1 MAAPV
6 LQFKRGLFN
15 NLPGLRAGEPGFTTD
30 RYDLYVGLTSETATN
45 KFVGSSRFWR
55 VETESTGSA
64 VNLVEGS
71 SNGSD
76 YISLAAPASL
86 AGIVTYTF
94 PGTQGAVSSVLT
106 NDGNGNLTWG
116 AGSANSALTGI
127 TTIQGHLNIEASTDI
142 SGITT
147 VTNTTDNTLG
157 DENTGSVQLDGGMGI
172 AKNLTVK
179 QNLHVGGYSEF
190 VGVVTF
196 RGGTIN
202 LGDSGSDDVIV
213 GGEFA
218 SDLIPTT
225 DVYYDLG
232 SLSNRWADI
241 YARSLNL
248 SENLNVTGFS
258 TFNGI
263 VVGNNGINVA
273 GFSTIYNL
281 HILDDLFVNGIFEV
295 DESFASHGNSV
306 LSGIVSFTGTTEST
320 SYDNGAVI
328 IDGGVGIQRN
338 LNVGGDINVS
348 GNVTI
353 GGTFVALRGQDVFI
367 ENKDIILGYTTSI
380 TPNEDTANHAGVAI
394 ASTEGSPLVSFAAS
408 GINTLPDTYKQ
419 LMWFKSGTLGFE
431 TDAFAFNYA
440 LAIGTTS
447 MANGVVLAVGSG
459 VTASN
464 NSVSATNFYASG
476 GVQGDLTGNVSGNIN
491 STGVSTIANLSA
503 TDVVIGAGL
512 TVTGAID
519 GNGAGAL
526 QDSGNLT
533 FDGSTLTV
541 TGDLSVT
548 DSIAVTKDAVVG
560 AGLTVTGAVDF
571 NGGLNVS
578 GAETVLSS
586 ATVSDLTSG
595 RVVLAG
601 TSGAIEDSGNLTFN
615 GTTLTVTGAAAVD
628 NVTIDGNTVSTS
640 SGGLTLDS
648 TGGTVTVAD
657 DLTVNG
663 NFTVLGTQS
672 IINTETLKVE
682 DSLIEVGLVNSGGSL
697 VAPSSDANI
706 DVGIVLHY
714 YSGSAKTAAMFWDDS
729 AGRIVVASQVTETT
743 SVMGSIT
750 YADFEIGSLWVNDCA
765 GQSQV
770 ISCSGSTRSLENIT
784 IDGGS
789 F

>member
-6 LQFKRGLFN
+6 LQFKRGLFS

-30 RYDLYVGLTSETATN
+30 RYDLYVGLTSETSTN

-55 VETESTGSA
+55 VETASTGSA

-94 PGTQGAVSSVLT
+94 PGTQGISNTVLT
-106 NDGNGNLTWG
+106 NDGNGNLSWG
-116 AGSANSALTGI
+116 SGSADPVFTGI
-127 TTIQGHLNIEASTDI
+127 ATFNTTLVDINSEVDI

-147 VTNTTDNTLG
+147 VSNTTDNTLG
-157 DENTGSVQLDGGMGI
+157 DANTGAFQIDGGLGVN
-172 AKNLTVK
+172 KNVTVGG
-179 QNLHVGGYSEF
+179 NLNVQGYSEF

-202 LGDSGSDDVIV
+202 LGDANTDDINVAGEFVSSLVPNDDNTYDV
-213 GGEFA
+213 GGDANKQWRHANFA
-218 SDLIPTT
+218 GIGTFDGGLDIGGEATLASATVEDLTNNRVVIAGSGGALEDDANFTYDGT
-225 DVYYDLG
+225 DLSVNSAIITDLTSG
-232 SLSNRWADI
+232 RVVLAGTGGAVEDSA
-241 YARSLNL
+241 NL
-248 SENLNVTGFS
+248 TYSGNGLRVGAGGLNVTGVS
-258 TFNGI
+258 TFSSD
-263 VVGNNGINVA
+263 V
-273 GFSTIYNL
+273 T
-281 HILDDLFVNGIFEV
+281 
-295 DESFASHGNSV
+295 
-306 LSGIVSFTGTTEST
+306 VSDS
-320 SYDNGAVI
+320 
-328 IDGGVGIQRN
+328 
-338 LNVGGDINVS
+338 
-348 GNVTI
+348 
-353 GGTFVALRGQDVFI
+353 
-367 ENKDIILGYTTSI
+367 
-380 TPNEDTANHAGVAI
+380 
-394 ASTEGSPLVSFAAS
+394 
-408 GINTLPDTYKQ
+408 
-419 LMWFKSGTLGFE
+419 
-431 TDAFAFNYA
+431 
-440 LAIGTTS
+440 
-447 MANGVVLAVGSG
+447 
-459 VTASN
+459 
-464 NSVSATNFYASG
+464 
-476 GVQGDLTGNVSGNIN
+476 
-491 STGVSTIANLSA
+491 
-503 TDVVIGAGL
+503 L
-512 TVTGAID
+512 TVT
-519 GNGAGAL
+519 
-526 QDSGNLT
+526 QDASV
-533 FDGSTLTV
+533 GS
-541 TGDLSVT
+541 
-548 DSIAVTKDAVVG
+548 A
-560 AGLTVTGAVDF
+560 LTVTGAVDF
-571 NGGLNVS
+571 NGGLDVS
-578 GAETVLSS
+578 GAETTLSS

-601 TSGAIEDSGNLTFN
+601 TSGALEDSGNLTFNGSLLTVTGDVTVTDSIAVTKDAVVSAGLTVTGAVDFNGGLNVSGGSALVASSAAISDLTSGRVVLAGTSGELEDSGNLTFN

-729 AGRIVVASQVTETT
+729 AGRIVVASEVTETT

-750 YADFEIGSLWVNDCA
+750 YAGFEIGSLWVNDCA

-770 ISCSGSTRSLENIT
+770 ISCSGTTRSLENIT